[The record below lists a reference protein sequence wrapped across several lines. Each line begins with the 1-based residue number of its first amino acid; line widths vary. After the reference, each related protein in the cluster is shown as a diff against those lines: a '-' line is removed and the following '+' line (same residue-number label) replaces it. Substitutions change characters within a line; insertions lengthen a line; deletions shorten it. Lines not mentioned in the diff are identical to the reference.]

1 MDNIGQVDLV
11 SVDNKIYN
19 MAAVAVSDVG
29 TSYDTP
35 LAVGMLTPVTLVTLC
50 QCQHGTTHWSP
61 EVACLK
67 PFSCYMALMMD
78 DNDQILINFDM
89 NCFNRICLM
98 DTFNDIVN

>member
-35 LAVGMLTPVTLVTLC
+35 LAVGMLTPVTLMTSC

-67 PFSCYMALMMD
+67 PFSCYGFD
-78 DNDQILINFDM
+78 DG
-89 NCFNRICLM
+89 
-98 DTFNDIVN
+98 